1 MWKKIFGS
9 ASSGKGRGGAADPGR
24 LQDFLGPSG
33 RVQYKVL
40 KRKAAGLSKDDF
52 LSFFPVPALLGSRIH
67 SGKIE
72 DAKGLRRKTLLF
84 MRSSELMK
92 DANEM
97 SALKEAVFPLL
108 KQKGSK
114 PGDELNYTIGSQGA
128 VDIIMGDFA
137 VSKRHAAISIRRRGY
152 GLRDLGSTNGTRL
165 NGVEVA
171 KSEKILKDGDSISFG
186 RYEFIFLTP
195 ESLYKHLR
203 KDS

>member
-1 MWKKIFGS
+1 MQ
-9 ASSGKGRGGAADPGR
+9 GR
-24 LQDFLGPSG
+24 LKDLLGPSG
-33 RVQYKVL
+33 RVQFKAL
-40 KRKAAGLSKDDF
+40 KQRAAKLSKDEF
-52 LSFFPVPALLGSRIH
+52 VEFFPVPALLGNKIQ

-92 DANEM
+92 EADEF
-97 SALKEAVFPLL
+97 STLKEAVFPLL
-108 KQKGSK
+108 KQRGSK

-137 VSKRHAAISIRRRGY
+137 ISKRHAAISIRQKGY

-171 KSEKILKDGDSISFG
+171 NSEKILKDGDTISFG
-186 RYEFIFLTP
+186 RYEFVFYTP
-195 ESLYKHLR
+195 ASLYKHLR
-203 KDS
+203 KDLKT